1 MELLFSVFGIV
12 ALGTLLIRA
21 VAVRKGRHSLVTALF
36 LAGLAVGVFGPVAK
50 SGLVAPLLDRWLG
63 ANANWL
69 IADGLFAAS
78 LTIATWW
85 ADVMSDAEL
94 RMQPAR
100 VVLTRL
106 TLQKRNLALLAVT
119 GLTIA
124 GTRDPLW
131 PTLEVGS
138 TDLAGTG
145 GGLLLARLAYHTLTI
160 WALAYVARVINRYR
174 AHLIG
179 RREYIRY
186 STPVF
191 GLLVATYA
199 PAIQML
205 AELLAF
211 FGGAALFHRWLPLI
225 SGVQGL
231 AFAAIGLSA
240 LPRQWVYAAIDR
252 YLEWE
257 MARGTPALLAVHGQL
272 CHGQKTDGPDDAP
285 LRDIRASLVSL
296 GFDPRPSLPAAG
308 RCSEGWREAK
318 AGLNAALRQAQLC
331 WAAQGKQGEV
341 LSVLSAD
348 GTSAAVGPGLPR
360 DQAGLARLC
369 ASVTRNL

>member
-36 LAGLAVGVFGPVAK
+36 LGGLAVGVLGPVAK
-50 SGLVAPLLDRWLG
+50 SAPVAPLLDTLWG
-63 ANANWL
+63 TNANWL
-69 IADGLFAAS
+69 VADGLFVVS

-94 RMQPAR
+94 RTQPAH
-100 VVLTRL
+100 VALARL
-106 TLQKRNLALLAVT
+106 TLQKRTLALLAVI
-119 GLTIA
+119 GLTLA

-138 TDLAGTG
+138 TDLAGAG
-145 GGLLLARLAYHTLTI
+145 EGLLLARLAYHALTI

-174 AHLIG
+174 AHLIS

-186 STPVF
+186 STPIF
-191 GLLVATYA
+191 GLLAATYA
-199 PAIQML
+199 PAIQVL

-231 AFAAIGLSA
+231 AFAVIGLSA
-240 LPRQWVYAAIDR
+240 LPRKWVYAAIDS
-252 YLEWE
+252 YLQWE
-257 MARGTPALLAVHGQL
+257 MARGVPALLAVHGQL
-272 CHGQKTDGPDDAP
+272 CYGQKTDGPDAL

-318 AGLNAALRQAQLC
+318 AGLSAVLQQGAGQGAACRAPTGIASSASTALRSGA
-331 WAAQGKQGEV
+331 E
-341 LSVLSAD
+341 
-348 GTSAAVGPGLPR
+348 GPVLPR

-369 ASVTRNL
+369 ASVTRSR

>member
-1 MELLFSVFGIV
+1 MELLFSVFGVV

-21 VAVRKGRHSLVTALF
+21 VAVRKGWHSLVTALF

-50 SGLVAPLLDRWLG
+50 SGLVAPWLDRWLG

-69 IADGLFAAS
+69 VADGLFAVS

-94 RMQPAR
+94 RTQPAR
-100 VVLTRL
+100 VVLARL
-106 TLQKRNLALLAVT
+106 LLQKRNLALLAVI

-124 GTRDPLW
+124 GTQDPLW
-131 PTLEVGS
+131 PRLEVGS
-138 TDLAGTG
+138 TNLAGAG

-160 WALAYVARVINRYR
+160 WALAYVGRVINRYR
-174 AHLIG
+174 AHLIN

-186 STPVF
+186 STPIF
-191 GLLVATYA
+191 GLLAATYA

-231 AFAAIGLSA
+231 AFAVIGLSA

-257 MARGTPALLAVHGQL
+257 IARGTPALLAIHGQL
-272 CHGQKTDGPDDAP
+272 CHGQTTDGPDAL

-318 AGLNAALRQAQLC
+318 AGLNAALQLRPSTGSGEGSG
-331 WAAQGKQGEV
+331 QGVASRASTGLVPSEARV
-341 LSVLSAD
+341 V
-348 GTSAAVGPGLPR
+348 LPR

-369 ASVTRNL
+369 ASVTRSL